1 MDMTTDST
9 AALDLQAA
17 IRAHLIADADFLA
30 ALGGPKLF
38 DGAPRGTAFPYV
50 TLGPASQGDWSDG
63 EVTGA
68 DVALTLNV
76 WSRAAGKR
84 EAWAIVGLM
93 MRLLHDATLTLPTRR
108 LVTLSA
114 VFAEVRRESDSITER
129 GVLRLSALVEG

>member
-1 MDMTTDST
+1 MTGDTT
-9 AALDLQAA
+9 AALELQAA

-50 TLGPASQGDWSDG
+50 TFGPASQGDWSDG

-68 DVALTLNV
+68 DVALTLNA

-93 MRLLHDATLTLPTRR
+93 MRLLHDATLALGARR

-114 VFAEVRRESDSITER
+114 VFAEVRREADGITER